1 MGLLL
6 QVEWAESDDPMRM
19 TWRLDSKHLGG
30 RLSMSLPSDLGT
42 GEFVSD
48 TICRQ
53 ARTPLPSTSIKT
65 IAALA
70 PFWSQSSSLQE
81 AVEPPWTDKDRRRL
95 QAIVF
100 RHVALFGDDRA
111 A

>member
-53 ARTPLPSTSIKT
+53 VLRTPLQMQRSCRQ
-65 IAALA
+65 LA
-70 PFWSQSSSLQE
+70 
-81 AVEPPWTDKDRRRL
+81 VRRAYRASAGVRL
-95 QAIVF
+95 F
-100 RHVALFGDDRA
+100 RSKP
-111 A
+111 